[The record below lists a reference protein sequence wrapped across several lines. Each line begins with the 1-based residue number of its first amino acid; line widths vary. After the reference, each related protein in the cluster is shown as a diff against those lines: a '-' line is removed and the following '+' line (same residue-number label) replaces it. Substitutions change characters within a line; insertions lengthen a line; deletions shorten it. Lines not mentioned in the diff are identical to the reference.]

1 MALLSRGHPPP
12 GMPDYDDICE
22 DYPDYNTYDEMT
34 PDNMSTCSGSV
45 NDILDHINDED
56 LRGSADL
63 DNLELEDMPI
73 PDVINLNGNHKY
85 MNGHNNKYNHSQR
98 LTSGG
103 KPVPVGGKSLFEAA
117 NSNMLREGCEDIL
130 IKEF

>member
-1 MALLSRGHPPP
+1 M
-12 GMPDYDDICE
+12 
-22 DYPDYNTYDEMT
+22 
-34 PDNMSTCSGSV
+34 
-45 NDILDHINDED
+45 
-56 LRGSADL
+56 
-63 DNLELEDMPI
+63 DNLELEDMTI
-73 PDVINLNGNHKY
+73 PDVINVNGNHKY